1 MKKYFTLISF
11 LLVSFASHT
20 SHAQFAGDV
29 FFDSPS
35 VAVSQ
40 NGTVELS
47 LSAFSGAYVFGAAQ
61 VSLTFDPQKLE
72 IVSVIAGAAK
82 EIQPSFSYKL
92 SSGRVGI
99 LVLNSDSLSQPI
111 GTVNLAKIKVRSI
124 APVATYTTIS
134 TQVHTILRQ
143 DSTAFSSPQGY
154 SAEILTTASTVS
166 TSAIRANMKS
176 LSQSNQTDE
185 DLEMRALQLR
195 PEGALVKLKQINN
208 SVVSEAVVQTGSR
221 TEETI
226 EN

>member
-1 MKKYFTLISF
+1 MA
-11 LLVSFASHT
+11 SFASLS

-47 LSAFSGAYVFGAAQ
+47 LSAFSGAFVFGAAQ

-72 IVSVIAGAAK
+72 IVSVIAGTAK

-92 SSGRVGI
+92 NSGKVGI
-99 LVLNSDSLSQPI
+99 LVLNSNSLTQPI
-111 GTVNLAKIKVRSI
+111 GTVNLAKIQVRSI
-124 APVATYTTIS
+124 APINTYTNIS
-134 TQVHTILRQ
+134 TQVHSILRQ

-154 SAEILTTASTVS
+154 SAEILTTAPTIS
-166 TSAIRANMKS
+166 TSAFKANLRS
-176 LSQSNQTDE
+176 LPQDKQTAE

-195 PEGALVKLKQINN
+195 PEGALVRLKQINN
-208 SVVSEAVVQTGSR
+208 SVVSETAIQTGNKI
-221 TEETI
+221 EETI